1 MPNPTIKQPKF
12 IYLDAGDVLFE
23 RRTKDGDNIAR
34 ELGFNPEN
42 YDKILMEVIALQK
55 EEADEFNHIKTL
67 EDEYRIINRFHR
79 RMCEYLGISYTEEL
93 ITKLSEYRIK
103 ADFRIKDGV
112 IEGLER
118 LSKKYE
124 LGVLS
129 NALPSRRHFELKL
142 QNIDKYFKHIILSWE
157 EGVQKPNPR
166 IYNIAIERSEHK
178 PSEIL
183 FIDDKVS
190 FLEGAKKAGIDNLV
204 ILKAKEESNIF
215 PMVSNLVEL
224 ADLLDCD

>member
-1 MPNPTIKQPKF
+1 MTNPTIKQPKF

-42 YDKILMEVIALQK
+42 YDKIVMEVVALQK

-67 EDEYRIINRFHR
+67 DDEYRIINRFHR
-79 RMCEYLGISYTEEL
+79 RMCDYLGISYTDEL

-142 QNIDKYFKHIILSWE
+142 QNVDKYFKHIILSWE
-157 EGVQKPNPR
+157 EGVQKPNSL
-166 IYNIAIERSEHK
+166 IYHIAIDRSKYQPED
-178 PSEIL
+178 IL
-183 FIDDKVS
+183 FTDNKVS
-190 FLEGAKKAGIDNLV
+190 FLEGAKQAGIDNLV
-204 ILKAKEESNIF
+204 LLKAKEESNIF
-215 PMVSNLVEL
+215 PMVNNLIEL
-224 ADLLDCD
+224 ANLLDL